1 VACVEAQ
8 RLVGELV
15 NPRRVVTPAW
25 SRVYALRYSAG
36 TVLAVVLIWELVA
49 AENWTKGNVLPTPTS
64 VVTALWDSRHIL
76 LPQSWVT
83 LKEALQG
90 FVLSCVIGIP
100 LGVILALSR
109 PLDRALRPVL
119 VAGQVTP
126 KVALAPI
133 FLALFGL
140 GSQPKIVLSFLLGFF
155 PVVLDTILGLRSIQ
169 REKIYLARS
178 CGAGWLTIL
187 WKIQLPNALPLIMTG
202 LKIAATLSVTGAIV
216 AEFIS
221 PGHGLGYTLQTAG
234 AELKTDLLYA
244 AVFCLAVMGLAMFT
258 VIAQVER
265 FAVAWHPSQRIRA
278 ARRR

>member
-1 VACVEAQ
+1 MSAPSAVS
-8 RLVGELV
+8 
-15 NPRRVVTPAW
+15 PRRVVLPVGTW
-25 SRVYALRYSAG
+25 VYGLRYSFASVV
-36 TVLAVVLIWELVA
+36 TVILIWELA
-49 AENWTKGNVLPTPTS
+49 ATQHWAKGNVLPTPTS
-64 VVTALWDSRHIL
+64 VVSALWHSRHIL
-76 LPQSWVT
+76 LQQSWVT
-83 LKEALQG
+83 LKEALKG
-90 FVLSCVIGIP
+90 FVLSVVVGVP
-100 LGVILALSR
+100 LGVVLALSR
-109 PLDRALRPVL
+109 TLDRALRPVL

-133 FLALFGL
+133 FLAVFGL
-140 GSQPKIVLSFLLGFF
+140 GSGPKVVLSFLLGFF
-155 PVVLDTILGLRSIQ
+155 PIVLDTILGLRSVQ

-258 VIAQVER
+258 VIAQIER
-265 FAVAWHPSQRIRA
+265 VAVAWHPSQRNR
-278 ARRR
+278 ARRAR